1 MASNRQN
8 FSSKGISERAIDYI
22 SEERENT
29 ANQNQ
34 QTKQTFIIVRV
45 WTFQDGVNIC
55 VFETLEEYFFCKTML
70 LKIKTH
76 SVFVKPYWAPF
87 SIETMH
93 IV

>member
-45 WTFQDGVNIC
+45 
-55 VFETLEEYFFCKTML
+55 
-70 LKIKTH
+70 
-76 SVFVKPYWAPF
+76 
-87 SIETMH
+87 
-93 IV
+93 

>member
-22 SEERENT
+22 PEERENT

-45 WTFQDGVNIC
+45 
-55 VFETLEEYFFCKTML
+55 
-70 LKIKTH
+70 
-76 SVFVKPYWAPF
+76 
-87 SIETMH
+87 
-93 IV
+93 